1 MRKPLLGL
9 GLALSLG
16 CGASPPA
23 GAFAMSLPK
32 APVITRHIV
41 RELAIRIVGGG
52 IVDTARKYLGYPYL
66 IDGTS
71 PSTGFSC
78 IGFVSY
84 VYHLHGIA
92 LPGGLDEAL
101 AFAPQIPSRKLRP
114 GDVLYFQD
122 TVFPGVSHAG
132 IYIGRGKFI
141 HSEWYGRGVVISS
154 FTKDPIDDNYWAGKY
169 LTANRPWL
177 VRPAHPRPPIVRPSP
192 SPKTPTATS
201 RNPMS
206 GRITGTI
213 TVPALNLRSGPSTDS
228 DVLEVIPGGTP
239 IVVTGARSSWYKVR
253 LPAGQVGWIA
263 AAYTSVHTRR
273 RPLAGTFLGSPVVA
287 LVERWIHRLAG
298 AGTAAH

>member
-1 MRKPLLGL
+1 MRKPLLAL
-9 GLALSLG
+9 GLAFSLG
-16 CGASPPA
+16 CGAGPPA
-23 GAFAMSLPK
+23 GAFAMGLPK

-71 PSTGFSC
+71 PGTGFSC

-92 LPGGLDEAL
+92 LPGGLEEAL
-101 AFAPQIPSRKLRP
+101 AFAPQIASRKLRP

-132 IYIGRGKFI
+132 IYVGRGKFI

-177 VRPAHPRPPIVRPSP
+177 VRPIRRRPSVLGP
-192 SPKTPTATS
+192 SSAPRTPTATS
-201 RNPMS
+201 RTPTL
-206 GRITGTI
+206 GRTTGI
-213 TVPALNLRSGPSTDS
+213 VTVPALNLRSGPSTDT
-228 DVLEVIPGGTP
+228 DVLQVIPGGTP
-239 IVVTGARSSWYKVR
+239 IVVTGARSGWYKVR
-253 LPAGQVGWIA
+253 LPAGQVGWVA
-263 AAYTSVHTRR
+263 AAYTSVHTQR
-273 RPLAGTFLGSPVVA
+273 RPLLGDFLGSSVFA
-287 LVERWIHRLAG
+287 RAEKWMHQLAG
-298 AGTAAH
+298 TGTVAH